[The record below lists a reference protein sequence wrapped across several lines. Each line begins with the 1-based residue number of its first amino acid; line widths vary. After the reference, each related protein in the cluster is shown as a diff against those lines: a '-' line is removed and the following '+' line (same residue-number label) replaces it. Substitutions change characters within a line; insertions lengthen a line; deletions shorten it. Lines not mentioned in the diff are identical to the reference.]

1 MAPLTLT
8 TLNIPNLL
16 TIIRIVLVP
25 VFLFLI
31 LKDSLYIAAIIFAV
45 AGLTDLVDGIIA
57 RRLKTVTKLGADL
70 DPVADKLLLSTA
82 FIVLAIKGYLPVWL
96 SVIVVA
102 RDSIML
108 TTVIILKRMKYAVN
122 TRPMIAGKL
131 TTFFQV
137 FCVIFALLFREILGI
152 YLFYIF
158 TALIT
163 IVGAAEYAL
172 REINLIKRSK
182 SGS

>member
-1 MAPLTLT
+1 MLDA
-8 TLNIPNLL
+8 TLNLPNLL

-25 VFLFLI
+25 VFLFLT
-31 LKDSLYIAAIIFAV
+31 LTNSLYIAAVVFAV

-57 RRLKTVTKLGADL
+57 RRLKTVTKFGADL

-82 FIVLAIKGYLPVWL
+82 FIALAIKGFIPIWL
-96 SVIVVA
+96 TVIVVA
-102 RDSIML
+102 RDTIMI
-108 TTVIILKRMKYAVN
+108 TTVIILKRMKYVVN

-137 FCVIFALLFREILGI
+137 ISVLFALLTRGGPAI

-158 TALIT
+158 TAIITLI
-163 IVGAAEYAL
+163 GAAGYIL
-172 REINLIKRSK
+172 REIRLFKRSK